1 MRDTVE
7 FSEQQLKRIL
17 RSLAPTQSRGP
28 NPYLQVLV
36 VPLAVALVGGL
47 ITWRYNVQQT
57 AINRAQTME
66 KFVAYFG
73 RQYSIEQ
80 QIAALTTMVELGY
93 QDQAVDFLVL
103 TFGTKPDLVR
113 SQIQPFVVAKGLKL
127 LPRLCELSVAGRNSS
142 VSKIA
147 TDYVWDIVSRL
158 VVPDSHGVAQSSAF
172 DLIEKLALEGDT
184 EAQVR
189 QGALYVLE
197 MILSGAE
204 QSDAGFPAQQQDL
217 VALFRGWPG
226 LEQRLKSFVQSA
238 APESDRATAMRCL
251 YEIKTDADA
260 FLRGVLENREAGD
273 LPRLNALILLSLSVH
288 KSDQTASLF
297 KAIVSDR
304 SQPAKLRG
312 SAATVI
318 ADPTNEQMFK
328 QWLLGDGSAD
338 DQLVAVEGLRKIREK
353 DSVPVLLEA
362 YTKVADFEVKRRI
375 LADLAL
381 FPDSDQVFQRL
392 QSVAKSDRDPALR
405 REAYAA
411 LIQMGRESGA
421 RDIGAIL
428 LAGLKDPDP
437 NVLEVVLR
445 FLALDGTPQQR
456 RTALGRIA
464 KLEDPEL
471 KAQLQTMLR
480 IFHKD

>member
-1 MRDTVE
+1 M
-7 FSEQQLKRIL
+7 
-17 RSLAPTQSRGP
+17 
-28 NPYLQVLV
+28 
-36 VPLAVALVGGL
+36 
-47 ITWRYNVQQT
+47 
-57 AINRAQTME
+57 
-66 KFVAYFG
+66 
-73 RQYSIEQ
+73 
-80 QIAALTTMVELGY
+80 
-93 QDQAVDFLVL
+93 
-103 TFGTKPDLVR
+103 
-113 SQIQPFVVAKGLKL
+113 
-127 LPRLCELSVAGRNSS
+127 
-142 VSKIA
+142 
-147 TDYVWDIVSRL
+147 IVSR
-158 VVPDSHGVAQSSAF
+158 VGYCFFFFFSSRRRHTRLQGDWSSDVCSS
-172 DLIEKLALEGDT
+172 DL
-184 EAQVR
+184 
-189 QGALYVLE
+189 
-197 MILSGAE
+197 
-204 QSDAGFPAQQQDL
+204 
-217 VALFRGWPG
+217 
-226 LEQRLKSFVQSA
+226 
-238 APESDRATAMRCL
+238 
-251 YEIKTDADA
+251 
-260 FLRGVLENREAGD
+260 
-273 LPRLNALILLSLSVH
+273 
-288 KSDQTASLF
+288 
-297 KAIVSDR
+297 
-304 SQPAKLRG
+304 
-312 SAATVI
+312 
-318 ADPTNEQMFK
+318 
-328 QWLLGDGSAD
+328 